1 LLNQPVWTHY
11 QIWQQRFNKWRYFV
25 KRGMLAVPLFILGIG
40 YAIQL
45 CPTAQAQNPGG
56 ARAPRPQAYPDRPK
70 ASQDVIDRGKATYG
84 VSCAFCHGSDAAGGE
99 VGPNLLR
106 SSVVLADQSG
116 ELIAP
121 IVHGSRMDK
130 GMPRIEL
137 NDAQVTDVAAW
148 LHSLKV
154 ASRTDPNENNI
165 DIVRGD
171 AKAGEVYFQ
180 KTCASCHSATGDLKG
195 FAAKMPTP
203 KTLQQTWMLPGGGG
217 GRGFFGPATQL
228 PGVHIPAVTVT
239 VTEPGGKKVTGTLNR
254 IDDFYVG
261 LTETNGAVRGFSR
274 MGEMPKVEIH
284 DPLAPH
290 RELLR
295 TYTDKE
301 IHDVTAYMVTLK

>member
-1 LLNQPVWTHY
+1 M
-11 QIWQQRFNKWRYFV
+11 
-25 KRGMLAVPLFILGIG
+25 KRGIVMALFLVLGVW
-40 YAIQL
+40 YVLQL
-45 CPTAQAQNPGG
+45 RSVAQAPTPAQPRGQ
-56 ARAPRPQAYPDRPK
+56 RPQAYPDRPK
-70 ASQDVIDRGKATYG
+70 APQDVLDKGKATYG

-106 SSVVLADQSG
+106 SSVVLQDESG

-121 IVHGSRMDK
+121 IVHGARMDK
-130 GMPRIEL
+130 GMPRIDL
-137 NDAQVTDVAAW
+137 TDAQVSDIAAW

-171 AKAGEVYFQ
+171 AKAGEAYFQ
-180 KTCASCHSATGDLKG
+180 KTCASCHSATGDLQG
-195 FAAKMPTP
+195 FASKMPTP

-217 GRGFFGPATQL
+217 GRGPGGPASQMAGL
-228 PGVHIPAVTVT
+228 HVPPVTVT
-239 VTEPGGKKVTGTLNR
+239 VTSPTGVKTTGTLNR

-261 LTETNGAVRGFSR
+261 LTEKDGTVRGFSR
-274 MGEMPKVEIH
+274 MGDTPKVEIH
-284 DPLAPH
+284 DPLAAH

-295 TYTDKE
+295 VYTDKD